1 MKTILTLLSLLIISS
16 SFAQKKV
23 IDHTAYDGWK
33 NLRSEKISNNGNYI
47 SYEIKPHKGDGF
59 LYIYDVKT
67 GDLDSIPR
75 ATRASFSGNS
85 GFVAFKITPG
95 YDTLRNCELEKVDKK
110 KWPKDSMGIYILA
123 TDSLIKFPKITAFE
137 VNKESDW
144 ITFMSGD
151 NRTNMSSGDKKKKPG
166 RRQTQRKKWCKKKR
180 KPEPTSNGKLLT
192 VFNPISGERAEFKNV
207 KKYEVSKN
215 ANQIAYTTHQKLEA
229 DSIYLNIISM
239 PPSNGSW
246 TSSGTYTDLT
256 GLAFNEQETRLV
268 FLSSVDSGDVKV
280 HGLNLMDL
288 SSKSLTVIADTN
300 QTFLVEGDAVST
312 NFNPKF
318 TKDGSYLY
326 FGSADKP
333 VEEPKDTLVESEKV
347 ELDLWHYKEDRLQPQ
362 QLNELKRD
370 KRKTTLY
377 AYDMDSKNT
386 VQLSNDTLKV
396 RSKFDL
402 KGDYLFAISEEAY
415 AHTNNWAVP
424 RPQDHYR
431 VSIKT
436 GKSELLHIGAEYSG
450 EISPSGKY
458 YVYYD
463 TDGHNHYAMNVSTK
477 EEKCL
482 TCSVDNVVWEGD
494 VNGMPMKAWPQG
506 IIGWNKDETVVY
518 IQSEFDIWEYNFETN
533 EASSTTHE
541 EGTKSNIELSPSFWS
556 YDSVYID
563 FENVYI
569 EGFDRKTKGVHFYTL
584 DEHSGHFDLNE
595 QAYYD
600 ARLYPIRRSKDKS
613 QMILRKMTTVHYPN
627 LFLAEDFKSGKQIS
641 DANPQQKDYNWTTVE
656 LINWK
661 SYEGIELEGLLYK
674 PENYDPNKEYPLMVY
689 FYELYTDRIHAH
701 YVPKPTASIIYP
713 TEYASADYFVFIPDI
728 RYKEGHPAKSA
739 YDCIMS
745 GTDRVLEMY
754 PNVDSTRM
762 ALQGQSW
769 GGYQTAQL
777 VTMTTRYTAAMAG
790 APVTNMFSAYGGIR
804 WGSGLNRQFQYE
816 HTQSRIGYTIWDR
829 PDLYIENS
837 PQFHL
842 PNVETPLLIMHN
854 DGDGAVPW
862 YQGIELYTGLKRL
875 GKTAWM
881 LNYNGEQHNLMKNA
895 NRIDLSIR
903 MRQFFDHY
911 LHGKDAPLWLTDG
924 IPALVKGKELRY

>member
-1 MKTILTLLSLLIISS
+1 MKTILTFLSLIIISS
-16 SFAQKKV
+16 TFAQKKV

-33 NLRSEKISNNGNYI
+33 TLKSEQISKDGNYI
-47 SYEIKPHKGDGF
+47 CYEITPHKGDGF

-85 GFVAFKITPG
+85 GYLAFKITPG

-123 TDSLIKFPKITAFE
+123 TDSLIKFPKITSFE
-137 VNKESDW
+137 VNEESDW
-144 ITFMSGD
+144 ITFMSEE
-151 NRTNMSSGDKKKKPG
+151 NNLLIKSTEKEKKK
-166 RRQTQRKKWCKKKR
+166 RKSWCKKKE
-180 KPEPTSNGKLLT
+180 KPQPTSKGKLLT
-192 VFNPISGERAEFKNV
+192 VFNPISGERSEYKDV
-207 KKYEVSKN
+207 QKYSVSKN
-215 ANQIAYTTHQKLEA
+215 ANQIAYTTHQKIDA
-229 DSIYLNIISM
+229 DSTYLNIISM
-239 PPSNGSW
+239 PPSNGVW
-246 TSSGTYTDLT
+246 TSSSTFTDVAE
-256 GLAFNEQETRLV
+256 LAFNEQETYLA
-268 FLSSVDSGDVKV
+268 FLSSTDTAKVKV
-280 HGLNLMDL
+280 HGLKLLDL
-288 SSKSLTVIADTN
+288 SSKMIAAIADTN
-300 QTFLVEGDAVST
+300 QAFLVEGDAVST
-312 NFNPKF
+312 NYTPQF
-318 TKDGSYLY
+318 TKDGAYLY
-326 FGSADKP
+326 FGSAEKP
-333 VEEPKDTLVESEKV
+333 MEEPKDTLIESEKV
-347 ELDLWHYKEDRLQPQ
+347 KLDLWHYKEQRLQPQ
-362 QLNELKRD
+362 QLLELKRD
-370 KRKTTLY
+370 QRKTTLY
-377 AYDMDSKNT
+377 AYDMNTKNA
-386 VQLSNDTLKV
+386 VQLSTDTLEV

-402 KGDYLFAISEEAY
+402 KGDYLFASSAEAY
-415 AHTNNWAVP
+415 AHTYNWAVP
-424 RPQDHYR
+424 RREDHYR

-436 GKSELLHIGAEYSG
+436 GEAELLKIGTEYGG

-458 YVYYD
+458 YTFFD
-463 TDGHNHYAMNVSTK
+463 TEGHDHMAIDLTTK
-477 EEKCL
+477 KEMCL
-482 TCSVDNVVWEGD
+482 TCQVDNVLWEED
-494 VNGMPMKAWPQG
+494 VNGMPMKPYPNG
-506 IIGWNKDETVVY
+506 IIGWNKDETILY

-533 EASSTTHE
+533 KATSTTHE
-541 EGTKSNIELSPSFWS
+541 EGSAAKIELRPQFWS

-563 FENVYI
+563 MENIYI
-569 EGFDRKTKGVHFYTL
+569 QGFDRKTKGIHMYGF
-584 DEHSGHFDLNE
+584 DQHSGHVDLNE
-595 QAYYD
+595 KAYYD
-600 ARLYPIRRSKDKS
+600 ARLYPVRRSKDKS
-613 QMILRKMTTVHYPN
+613 QMMLRKMTAIDYPN
-627 LFLAEDFKSGKQIS
+627 LFLAEDFKAGKQIS
-641 DANPQQKDYNWTTVE
+641 DANPQQEEYNWTTVE

-689 FYELYTDRIHAH
+689 FYELYSDQLHSH
-701 YVPKPTASIIYP
+701 YTPRPTASIVFP

-739 YDCIMS
+739 YDCILS
-745 GTDRVLEMY
+745 GTDRVLELY

-777 VTMTTRYTAAMAG
+777 VTMTTRYKAAMAG

-842 PNVETPLLIMHN
+842 PKVETPLLIMHN
-854 DGDGAVPW
+854 DNDGAVPW

-875 GKTAWM
+875 GKPVWM
-881 LNYNGEQHNLMKNA
+881 LNYNGEEHNLMQNA

-911 LHGKDAPLWLTDG
+911 LHGKEAPLWLTDG

>member
-1 MKTILTLLSLLIISS
+1 MKTILALLSLFIISS
-16 SFAQKKV
+16 TFAQKKV

-33 NLRSEKISNNGNYI
+33 TLKSERISNDGNYI
-47 SYEIKPHKGDGF
+47 CYEIKPHKGDGF
-59 LYIYDVKT
+59 LYIYDVET

-123 TDSLIKFPKITAFE
+123 TDSLIKFPKITSFE
-137 VNKESDW
+137 VNEESNW
-144 ITFMSGD
+144 ITFMSAD
-151 NRTNMSSGDKKKKPG
+151 NKLKMNPGEKKKKK
-166 RRQTQRKKWCKKKR
+166 RKKWCKKKQ
-180 KPEPTSNGKLLT
+180 KPEPTSKGKLLT
-192 VFNPISGERAEFKNV
+192 IFNPISGERLEFKDV

-215 ANQIAYTTHQKLEA
+215 AKRIAYTTHQKLEA
-229 DSIYLNIISM
+229 DSITLSIISTGTDD
-239 PPSNGSW
+239 NW
-246 TSSGTYTDLT
+246 TIKQKYTDLT
-256 GLAFNEQETRLV
+256 KMSFDEKEEELV
-268 FLSSVDSGDVKV
+268 FLSSTDTAKVKIHKLEV
-280 HGLNLMDL
+280 AVFGLKKHFVL
-288 SSKSLTVIADTN
+288 ADTSASFFVDGH
-300 QTFLVEGDAVST
+300 TVST
-312 NFNPKF
+312 NYAPSF
-318 TKDGSYLY
+318 TKDGTYIY
-326 FGSADKP
+326 FGTAEKP
-333 VEEPKDTLVESEKV
+333 VEEPKDTLIESEKV
-347 ELDLWHYKEDRLQPQ
+347 KLDLWHYQEQRLQPQ
-362 QLNELKRD
+362 QLLDLKRD
-370 KRKTTLY
+370 KSKTILY
-377 AYDMDSKNT
+377 AYDVVSASA
-386 VQLSNDTLKV
+386 VQLSSDTLKM

-402 KGDYLFAISEEAY
+402 KGDYLYAVSQEAY
-415 AHTNNWAVP
+415 AHTYNWAVP
-424 RPQDHYR
+424 RLEDSYR
-431 VSIKT
+431 VSVKT
-436 GKSELLHIGAEYSG
+436 GESELIKRGVEFGG
-450 EISPSGKY
+450 EISPSGNY
-458 YVYYD
+458 FLYYD
-463 TDGHNHYAMNVSTK
+463 TDKHNHYAIDLSTK
-477 EEKCL
+477 EETCL
-482 TCSVDNVVWEGD
+482 TCSVDNVLWEED
-494 VNGMPMKAWPQG
+494 MNGMPMKAYPSG
-506 IIGWNKDETVVY
+506 IIGWNKDETIAY

-533 EASSTTHE
+533 EATSTTHE
-541 EGTKSNIELSPSFWS
+541 EGAKANIELRPQFWS
-556 YDSVYID
+556 YDSTYID
-563 FENVYI
+563 FENVYVK
-569 EGFDRKTKGVHFYTL
+569 GFNRKTKGVHIYNL
-584 DEHSGHFDLNE
+584 DFHAGHVDLNE
-595 QAYYD
+595 KAYYD

-613 QMILRKMTTVHYPN
+613 QMMLRKMTAVDYPN
-627 LFLAEDFKSGKQIS
+627 LFLADDFKAGKQVS

-656 LINWK
+656 LINWT
-661 SYEGIELEGLLYK
+661 SYEGLELEGLLYK

-689 FYELYTDRIHAH
+689 FYELYTDRLHSH
-701 YVPKPTASIIYP
+701 YMPRPTASIVFP

-754 PNVDSTRM
+754 SNVDSTRM

-777 VTMTTRYTAAMAG
+777 VTMTTRYKAAMAG

-816 HTQSRIGYTIWDR
+816 HTQSRIGYTIWER
-829 PDLYIENS
+829 PDLYVENS

-875 GKTAWM
+875 GKATWM
-881 LNYNGEQHNLMKNA
+881 LNYNGEQHNLMQNA

-924 IPALVKGKELRY
+924 IPATVKGKELRY

>member
-1 MKTILTLLSLLIISS
+1 MKTFLTLLSLLIISS
-16 SFAQKKV
+16 TFAQKKV
-23 IDHTAYDGWK
+23 VDHTAYDGWK
-33 NLRSEKISNNGNYI
+33 SLRSEKISNDGNYI
-47 SYEIKPHKGDGF
+47 CYEIKPHKGDGF

-110 KWPKDSMGIYILA
+110 KWPKDSMGIYVLA
-123 TDSLIKFPKITAFE
+123 SDSLIKFPKITSFE
-137 VNKESDW
+137 VNKENDW
-144 ITFMSGD
+144 ITFMSAD
-151 NRTNMSSGDKKKKPG
+151 NKLKMKFGEKKKKK
-166 RRQTQRKKWCKKKR
+166 RKRWCKKKQ
-180 KPEPTSNGKLLT
+180 KPTPSSKGKLLT
-192 VFNPISGERAEFKNV
+192 IFNPISGDRMEFKDV

-215 ANQIAYTTHQKLEA
+215 ANKIAYTTHQKLEA
-229 DSIYLNIISM
+229 DSFALNIVSVGL
-239 PPSNGSW
+239 PGSW
-246 TSSGTYTDLT
+246 TDKQKYTDLT
-256 GLAFNEQETRLV
+256 GLAFNEQETRLA

-280 HGLNLMDL
+280 HALKLMEL
-288 SSKSLTVIADTN
+288 SSKDIASVADTS
-300 QTFLVEGDAVST
+300 QAFLVDGDAVST
-312 NFNPKF
+312 NYGPRF
-318 TKDGSYLY
+318 TKDGMYLY
-326 FGSADKP
+326 FGSAEKP
-333 VEEPKDTLVESEKV
+333 VEEPKDTLIESEKV
-347 ELDLWHYKEDRLQPQ
+347 KLDLWHYQEQRLQPQ
-362 QLNELKRD
+362 QLLELKRD

-377 AYDMDSKNT
+377 AYDLSMSNA
-386 VQLSNDTLKV
+386 VQLSNDTLQM

-402 KGDYLFAISEEAY
+402 KGEYLFATSEESY
-415 AHTNNWAVP
+415 AHTYNWAVP
-424 RPQDHYR
+424 RPSDHYR
-431 VSIKT
+431 VSIAT
-436 GKSELLHIGAEYSG
+436 GKSELLKVGAEYGG

-458 YVYYD
+458 YLYFD
-463 TDGHNHYAMNVSTK
+463 TDKHNHYLMEISSK
-477 EEKCL
+477 DEKCI
-482 TCSVDNVVWEGD
+482 TCSVDDVLWEED
-494 VNGMPMKAWPQG
+494 MNGMPMKAYPSG
-506 IIGWNKDETVVY
+506 IIGWNKDETIVY
-518 IQSEFDIWEYNFETN
+518 IQSEFDIWEYNLETN
-533 EASSTTHE
+533 ATTSTTHE
-541 EGTKSNIELSPSFWS
+541 EGSKANVELRPQFWS
-556 YDSVYID
+556 YDSTYID
-563 FENVYI
+563 FENVYVK
-569 EGFDRKTKGVHFYTL
+569 GFDRKTKGVHVYTL
-584 DEHSGHFDLNE
+584 DQHSGHVDLNE

-600 ARLYPIRRSKDKS
+600 ARLYPVRRSKDKS
-613 QMILRKMTTVHYPN
+613 QMMLRKSTAIDYPN
-627 LFLAEDFKSGKQIS
+627 LFLADNFKSGKQIS

-656 LINWK
+656 LMNWT

-689 FYELYTDRIHAH
+689 FYELYTDRLHSH
-701 YVPKPTASIIYP
+701 YTPRPTASIVFP

-728 RYKEGHPAKSA
+728 RYKEGHPGKSA

-777 VTMTTRYTAAMAG
+777 VTMTKRYAAAMAG

-816 HTQSRIGYTIWDR
+816 HTQSRIGYTIWER

-875 GKTAWM
+875 GKPTWM
-881 LNYNGEQHNLMKNA
+881 LNYNGEQHNLMQNA

-924 IPALVKGKELRY
+924 IPATVKGKELRY

>member
-1 MKTILTLLSLLIISS
+1 MKTILALLSLFIISS
-16 SFAQKKV
+16 TFAQKKV

-33 NLRSEKISNNGNYI
+33 TLKSERISNDGNYI
-47 SYEIKPHKGDGF
+47 CYEIKPHKGDGF
-59 LYIYDVKT
+59 LYIYDVET

-123 TDSLIKFPKITAFE
+123 TDSLIKFPKITSFE
-137 VNKESDW
+137 VNEESNW
-144 ITFMSGD
+144 ITFMSAD
-151 NRTNMSSGDKKKKPG
+151 NKLKMNPGEKKKKK
-166 RRQTQRKKWCKKKR
+166 RKKWCKKKQ
-180 KPEPTSNGKLLT
+180 KPEPTSKGKLLT
-192 VFNPISGERAEFKNV
+192 IFNPISGERLEFKDV

-215 ANQIAYTTHQKLEA
+215 AKRIAYTTHQKLEA
-229 DSIYLNIISM
+229 DSITLSIISTGTDD
-239 PPSNGSW
+239 NW
-246 TSSGTYTDLT
+246 TIKQKYTDLT
-256 GLAFNEQETRLV
+256 KMSFDEKEEELV
-268 FLSSVDSGDVKV
+268 FLSSTDTAKVKIHKLEV
-280 HGLNLMDL
+280 AVFGLKKHFVL
-288 SSKSLTVIADTN
+288 ADTSASFFVDGH
-300 QTFLVEGDAVST
+300 TVST
-312 NFNPKF
+312 NYAPSF
-318 TKDGSYLY
+318 TKDGTYIY
-326 FGSADKP
+326 FGTAEKP
-333 VEEPKDTLVESEKV
+333 VEEPKDTLIESEKV
-347 ELDLWHYKEDRLQPQ
+347 KLDLWHYQEQRLQPQ
-362 QLNELKRD
+362 QLLDLKRD
-370 KRKTTLY
+370 KSKTILY
-377 AYDMDSKNT
+377 AYDVVSASA
-386 VQLSNDTLKV
+386 VQLSSDTLKM

-402 KGDYLFAISEEAY
+402 KGDYLYAVSQEAY
-415 AHTNNWAVP
+415 AHTYNWAVP
-424 RPQDHYR
+424 RLEDSYR
-431 VSIKT
+431 VSVKT
-436 GKSELLHIGAEYSG
+436 GESELIKRGVEFGG
-450 EISPSGKY
+450 EISPSGNY
-458 YVYYD
+458 FLYYD
-463 TDGHNHYAMNVSTK
+463 TDKHNHYAIDLSTK
-477 EEKCL
+477 EETCL
-482 TCSVDNVVWEGD
+482 TCSVDNVLWEED
-494 VNGMPMKAWPQG
+494 MNGMPMKAYPSG
-506 IIGWNKDETVVY
+506 IIGWNKDETIAY

-533 EASSTTHE
+533 GTTSTTHE
-541 EGTKSNIELSPSFWS
+541 EGAKANIELRPQFWS
-556 YDSVYID
+556 YDSTYID
-563 FENVYI
+563 FENVYVK
-569 EGFDRKTKGVHFYTL
+569 GFNRKTKGVHIYNL
-584 DEHSGHFDLNE
+584 DFHAGHVDLNE
-595 QAYYD
+595 KAYYD

-613 QMILRKMTTVHYPN
+613 QMMLRKMTAVDYPN
-627 LFLAEDFKSGKQIS
+627 LFLADDFKAGKQVS

-656 LINWK
+656 LINWT
-661 SYEGIELEGLLYK
+661 SYEGLELAGLLYK

-689 FYELYTDRIHAH
+689 FYELYTDRLHSH
-701 YVPKPTASIIYP
+701 YTPRPTASIVFP

-754 PNVDSTRM
+754 SNVDSTRM

-777 VTMTTRYTAAMAG
+777 VTMTKRYKAAMAG

-816 HTQSRIGYTIWDR
+816 HTQSRIGYTIWER
-829 PDLYIENS
+829 PDLYVENS

-875 GKTAWM
+875 GKPTWM
-881 LNYNGEQHNLMKNA
+881 LNYNGEQHNLMQNA

-924 IPALVKGKELRY
+924 IPATVKGKELRY